1 VSFCVM
7 GNPLE
12 VSITQKGAN
21 VPMMRAR
28 AKL

>member
-1 VSFCVM
+1 VSFCII
-7 GNPLE
+7 GNSLE
-12 VSITQKGAN
+12 FSITQKGAN